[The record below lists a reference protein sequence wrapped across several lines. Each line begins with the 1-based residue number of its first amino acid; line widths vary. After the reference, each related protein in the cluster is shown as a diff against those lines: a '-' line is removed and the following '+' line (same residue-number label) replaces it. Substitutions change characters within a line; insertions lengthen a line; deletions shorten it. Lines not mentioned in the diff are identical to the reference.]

1 MYCIG
6 DEEIEA
12 LKKLFDRKRFY
23 RYQSTYESECDLF
36 EAEFSTLFNTNHS
49 ILLSSGTNALIL
61 ALLSAGIR
69 PGDEVLIPTYTFVA
83 TASAVIHA
91 GAIPVL
97 VNINSDLSLDIEDAR
112 AKITDKTKA
121 LILVHMDGL
130 VADIAGATQLCR
142 EKSLIFVEDV
152 AQAIGA
158 SFENKRLGT
167 FGDFGC
173 YSLNENKNITCG
185 EGGILVTSNR
195 TYFEKAFCLHD
206 GPAQFNPTKKDFFKE
221 IEPFMGLSMRV
232 SEIQGTIMRVQLK
245 RLDHILN
252 ELRVRKKIFLE
263 QLSHLPSARVVTGYS
278 AEGDC
283 SSSLHLQFDDPSF
296 GAQVSKTLREKALLF
311 APITIRPAHAAW
323 KWSHLLGEKSH
334 VQPGLNP
341 YHRTEKSYSY
351 PTYQYLDSV
360 EILTKT
366 VKMDIDINK
375 SLSQTEEEAR
385 VIRSVITNG

>member
-1 MYCIG
+1 MYFIG

-36 EAEFSTLFNTNHS
+36 ESEFSKLFNTNHS

-61 ALLSAGIR
+61 ALLSSGIK

-97 VNINSDLSLDIEDAR
+97 VNINSDLSLDTEDAR
-112 AKITDKTKA
+112 TKITDKTKA

-130 VADIAGATQLCR
+130 VADIAGAAQLCR

-185 EGGILVTSNR
+185 EGGILVTPNR
-195 TYFEKAFCLHD
+195 TYYEKAFCLHD

-263 QLSHLPSARVVTGYS
+263 QLRHLPSARVVTGYS
-278 AEGDC
+278 VEGDC

-296 GAQVSKTLREKALLF
+296 GAQVSKILREKTLLF

-341 YHRTEKSYSY
+341 YHKTEKIYTY

-375 SLSQTEEEAR
+375 SLDQTEEEAR